1 MKAEKTKENIIMQ
14 TIALIQ
20 EGKGDIES
28 ITIRKIAER
37 AGASVGL
44 INHYF
49 GTKDALI
56 EVCVDRSIHEV
67 VHSFSLEQ
75 LKSDN
80 PVDVTK
86 ITAKTV
92 VDFLMDNIHV
102 SNISILSD
110 LKSPSVKN
118 NTMSTVMGFV
128 HCLSGGNITEKQKQQ
143 TFALT
148 SMLQEAFLQRDILK
162 EVIGIDFYDK
172 EARDQY
178 IDWMIDCIV
187 TK

>member
-1 MKAEKTKENIIMQ
+1 MKAEKTKENIIVQ

-28 ITIRKIAER
+28 ITIRKIAEH
-37 AGASVGL
+37 AGVSVGL

-56 EVCVDRSIHEV
+56 EVCVDRFIRGV
-67 VHSFSLEQ
+67 VQSFSLEQ
-75 LKSDN
+75 LECNDSI
-80 PVDVTK
+80 DVTK
-86 ITAKTV
+86 IIAKTV
-92 VDFLMDNIHV
+92 VDFLMDNIQI

-110 LKSPSVKN
+110 LKSPSANN
-118 NTMSTVMGFV
+118 NTMGTVMGFAY
-128 HCLSGGNITEKQKQQ
+128 CLSGGKITEKHKQQ
-143 TFALT
+143 AFALT

-172 EARDQY
+172 KARDQY

-187 TK
+187 R